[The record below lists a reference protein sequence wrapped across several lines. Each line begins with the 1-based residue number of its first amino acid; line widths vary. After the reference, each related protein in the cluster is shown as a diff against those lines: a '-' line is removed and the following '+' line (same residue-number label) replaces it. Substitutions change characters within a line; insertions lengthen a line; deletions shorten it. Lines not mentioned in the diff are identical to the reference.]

1 MFLSILDICCSVSSS
16 SKEQCVY
23 DGYWLKRFF
32 SLRSTKVNFL
42 CHNIFYLF
50 ITFFTFRGYSRC
62 FLIFDQPWN
71 IPQIDEV
78 IFPFYL
84 NGFPTT
90 PSKTMDG
97 NVLSWQLQPREALY
111 FVGHRLWYQ
120 YSICFCDLGWLWFI
134 KVDMIEPISS

>member
-1 MFLSILDICCSVSSS
+1 MCLWWILTQEI
-16 SKEQCVY
+16 
-23 DGYWLKRFF
+23 F
-32 SLRSTKVNFL
+32 SLLSTNVNFL
-42 CHNIFYLF
+42 CQNIFYLF

-97 NVLSWQLQPREALY
+97 NDLKRSCCPDNCSQEKHFITLVTGYDINTLSV
-111 FVGHRLWYQ
+111 FVT
-120 YSICFCDLGWLWFI
+120 SVDWFI

>member
-1 MFLSILDICCSVSSS
+1 MCLWWILTQEI
-16 SKEQCVY
+16 
-23 DGYWLKRFF
+23 F
-32 SLRSTKVNFL
+32 SLRSTNVNFL
-42 CHNIFYLF
+42 CQNIYYLF

-84 NGFPTT
+84 NGIPYNPIKNHGWERF
-90 PSKTMDG
+90 KMIM
-97 NVLSWQLQPREALY
+97 LSWQLQPREALY
-111 FVGHRLWYQ
+111 YVGHRLWYQ

>member
-78 IFPFYL
+78 ILPFYL
-84 NGFPTT
+84 NGIPYNPIKNHGWERVVLTIAAKRSTLFRWAQVMISILYLFLWPRL
-90 PSKTMDG
+90 TMI
-97 NVLSWQLQPREALY
+97 Y
-111 FVGHRLWYQ
+111 
-120 YSICFCDLGWLWFI
+120 
-134 KVDMIEPISS
+134 